1 MRIRVRIEQLGFIPL
16 YTNARP
22 VPLLV
27 MNSPWI
33 DRKATVTIEKSS
45 QRFRVEPS
53 RKMNDQNVNFEA
65 AWALTQVPP
74 TGRRAEAQRLAN
86 AMRRVIDHLV
96 QVAAPEE
103 DLSAAA
109 DALERYAKRLSKYP
123 VSRSYEGFAESANAG
138 DPHAFFDHSP
148 LIGISNPL
156 APPIRLAVLGDK
168 VEGHGTFGVAY
179 EGPPGHVHGG
189 FLAAAFDEVLG
200 MAQSLTGNPGMTGTL
215 TIRYRRPTP
224 LLTELVFEAYVDRV
238 EGRKIFTHGTLS
250 ANGVLTAEA
259 DGLFIAV
266 GQERFA
272 AMAAMV
278 SEKSA
283 EKRANEK

>member
-1 MRIRVRIEQLGFIPL
+1 M
-16 YTNARP
+16 
-22 VPLLV
+22 
-27 MNSPWI
+27 S
-33 DRKATVTIEKSS
+33 
-45 QRFRVEPS
+45 
-53 RKMNDQNVNFEA
+53 DQNVNFEA
-65 AWALTQVPP
+65 AWAVSQAPA
-74 TGRRAEAQRLAN
+74 TGRRAQAHRLAD

-109 DALERYAKRLSKYP
+109 DALERYARRLSKYP
-123 VSRSYEGFAESANAG
+123 ISRSYEGFAESANAG
-138 DPHAFFDHSP
+138 DPRAFFDHSP
-148 LIGISNPL
+148 LIGIANPL

-168 VEGHGTFGVAY
+168 VEGRGTFGVAY

-224 LLTELVFEAYVDRV
+224 LLTELTFEAYVDRV
-238 EGRKIFTHGTLS
+238 DGRKIFTHGTLS
-250 ANGVLTAEA
+250 ANGLLTAEA
-259 DGLFIAV
+259 EGLFIAV

-272 AMAAMV
+272 AMAALV
-278 SEKSA
+278 TD
-283 EKRANEK
+283 RANSADEKNPRERPHSKSKD

>member
-1 MRIRVRIEQLGFIPL
+1 MHIECRRERGW
-16 YTNARP
+16 RG
-22 VPLLV
+22 
-27 MNSPWI
+27 WI
-33 DRKATVTIEKSS
+33 ACHAAGSIAANQHAFAENG
-45 QRFRVEPS
+45 P
-53 RKMNDQNVNFEA
+53 RKMSDQNINFEA
-65 AWALTQVPP
+65 AWQVSQAPA
-74 TGRRAEAQRLAN
+74 TGRRAEAHRLAN

-96 QVAAPEE
+96 QVAAPEQ
-103 DLSAAA
+103 DLASAA
-109 DALERYAKRLSKYP
+109 DALERYAKRLAKYP
-123 VSRSYEGFAESANAG
+123 VSRAYEGFAESANAG

-148 LIGISNPL
+148 LIGIANPL
-156 APPIRLAVLGDK
+156 APPIRLAVLGNK
-168 VEGHGTFGVAY
+168 VEGRATFGVAY

-215 TIRYRRPTP
+215 AIRYRRPTP

-250 ANGVLTAEA
+250 AAGLLTAEA

-278 SEKSA
+278 AERANSSPEKSQR
-283 EKRANEK
+283 KRR

>member
-1 MRIRVRIEQLGFIPL
+1 M
-16 YTNARP
+16 
-22 VPLLV
+22 
-27 MNSPWI
+27 S
-33 DRKATVTIEKSS
+33 
-45 QRFRVEPS
+45 
-53 RKMNDQNVNFEA
+53 DQNVNFDA
-65 AWALTQVPP
+65 AWAISQAPA
-74 TGRRAEAQRLAN
+74 TGRRAQAHRLAN

-123 VSRSYEGFAESANAG
+123 ISRSYEGFAESANAG

-168 VEGHGTFGVAY
+168 VEGRGTFGVAY

-224 LLTELVFEAYVDRV
+224 LLTELVFEAWVDRV
-238 EGRKIFTHGTLS
+238 EGRKIFTRGTLV
-250 ANGVLTAEA
+250 GQRHA
-259 DGLFIAV
+259 DGGGRRPVHRSRPGALRRD
-266 GQERFA
+266 GGNGN
-272 AMAAMV
+272 
-278 SEKSA
+278 
-283 EKRANEK
+283 RAREFSSKEVNLQFPLSGEYASRLADT